1 MKLSLKWLFFLV
13 SLAGATHGWG
23 QVEKERVIR
32 LSEPAYDGKISVE
45 RAIKERRT
53 IRDFQPKPLT
63 LDQLSQLLWSAQ
75 GITDERNGFRAA
87 PSGGALYPLDVY
99 AVVGEGAVAG
109 LVSGVYHYHPLSHSI
124 QVIRKGDRRKEVAS
138 ASLWQMWM
146 VRAPVIFVIT
156 SEYDRITG
164 KYGNRGMRYAQ
175 IEVGHVGQNIFLQSG
190 ALGLAAGIVGAF
202 RDGAVAKAIG
212 APKAHEPLIIMPVG
226 YKK

>member
-1 MKLSLKWLFFLV
+1 MKRSLKWLFFLV

-99 AVVGEGAVAG
+99 AVVGEGAVEG

-164 KYGNRGMRYAQ
+164 KYGNRGIRYAQ